1 MKYHKMVENAQKP
14 NGFWGKMM
22 IRAMNKGHSE
32 LTDWALEH
40 VGIQSDFHILDVG
53 CGGGKTVD
61 KLCRRVTMGKV
72 YGVDYSELCVKKSEK
87 LNRRNILCGKA
98 KILRAGVSKLPFES
112 DTFDSVIAV
121 ETYYLWPDKLHDL
134 MEIDRVLKPRGRL
147 MLVFEMLADDSDPE
161 KWRAVEDR
169 LNIKAVSKN
178 GVTDML
184 LRAGYQNVRSFTEGE
199 KGWLCVIA
207 EKEDL

>member
-1 MKYHKMVENAQKP
+1 
-14 NGFWGKMM
+14 
-22 IRAMNKGHSE
+22 
-32 LTDWALEH
+32 
-40 VGIQSDFHILDVG
+40 
-53 CGGGKTVD
+53 
-61 KLCRRVTMGKV
+61 
-72 YGVDYSELCVKKSEK
+72 
-87 LNRRNILCGKA
+87 
-98 KILRAGVSKLPFES
+98 
-112 DTFDSVIAV
+112 
-121 ETYYLWPDKLHDL
+121 